1 MSVIIN
7 VDSLGELQP
16 GSQSL
21 LSCEESMKDPPDSPC
36 RIQQE
41 LDDLRMELEGEREVL
56 QQHTSLLVQQN
67 LTLAESTREQLHL

>member
-1 MSVIIN
+1 MN

-16 GSQSL
+16 GSHSL
-21 LSCEESMKDPPDSPC
+21 LSREESVNDPPDSPR

-41 LDDLRMELEGEREVL
+41 LDHLRLELEGEREVL

-67 LTLAESTREQLHL
+67 LALAACTREQLDL